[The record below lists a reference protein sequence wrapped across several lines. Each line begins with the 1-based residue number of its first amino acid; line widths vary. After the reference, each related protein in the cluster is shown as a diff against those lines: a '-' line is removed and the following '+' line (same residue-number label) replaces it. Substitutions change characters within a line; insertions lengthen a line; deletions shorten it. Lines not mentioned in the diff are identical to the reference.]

1 MEHYS
6 NRGNEI
12 FNLGVDELGK
22 AYMHEIAR
30 WAKFLAIIGFIF
42 SGLLCLGL
50 IFLIFGASA
59 ISAQLGAAYGMSY
72 GVGMF
77 FFYILI
83 ILIFLYPSIT
93 LLRFANR
100 VKPALQTANTDLFN
114 EALKNLKNTFKFMG
128 IYMIVMLGIYGL
140 IIIFAVIAAA
150 VAGA

>member
-6 NRGNEI
+6 DNKI
-12 FNLGVDELGK
+12 FNLGIDETGK
-22 AYMHEIAR
+22 AYMYEIGR

-42 SGLLCLGL
+42 SGVLCLGL
-50 IFLIFGASA
+50 LFLIFGAS
-59 ISAQLGAAYGMSY
+59 IITEQLGAASGLTY

-100 VKPALQTANTDLFN
+100 IRPALHTANTDLFN

-150 VAGA
+150 VAGS